1 MNAFCTCTIITS
13 FVLAIQIYDF
23 LFFFFY
29 TIVTWKLS
37 RLNFKGS
44 KKRKRQRLFCSTQQH
59 CNMAQEAKMCA
70 VSKACMCTFVHSR
83 VWVCACVFVCAC
95 TYIHTARY
103 GSFMFLSCC
112 VGETRQ
118 LCEFIRAC
126 LSLCLNSFI
135 IHKKCVPAAETWVRI
150 ATIHAFLKNFVDIG
164 TALWKKSQTSFV
176 VFFSF
181 FTTAVIL
188 REHLY
193 NDNKTVVAYGAR
205 KK

>member
-1 MNAFCTCTIITS
+1 
-13 FVLAIQIYDF
+13 
-23 LFFFFY
+23 
-29 TIVTWKLS
+29 
-37 RLNFKGS
+37 
-44 KKRKRQRLFCSTQQH
+44 
-59 CNMAQEAKMCA
+59 MAQEAKMCA

-164 TALWKKSQTSFV
+164 TALWKKSQASFV
-176 VFFSF
+176 VFFFIFHHCGHFERTFIQWQQNCGCVRRKEKVMASAF
-181 FTTAVIL
+181 VVLWMALKKISLHPAKKIIKSVCSPCSVNKVVVCKKAKRWTWRQHKVVVFTVWI
-188 REHLY
+188 
-193 NDNKTVVAYGAR
+193 
-205 KK
+205 